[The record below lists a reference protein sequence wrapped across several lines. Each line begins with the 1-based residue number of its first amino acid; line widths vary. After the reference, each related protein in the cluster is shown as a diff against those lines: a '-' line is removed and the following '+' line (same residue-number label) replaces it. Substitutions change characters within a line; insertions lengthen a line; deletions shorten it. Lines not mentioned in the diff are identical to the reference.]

1 MLYLIGL
8 GLKPKHLTLEA
19 VDALKECSEIYLDS
33 FTSKFSEGSINDLEK
48 IINKEII
55 SLNREKLESN
65 ELILKAKTQNIALL
79 VYGNVFFAT
88 THIQFLLDAKEK
100 GIQTH
105 FIPGISFQ
113 NFIGASG
120 LDQYKFG
127 RIVSIVFPKQ
137 NYAPESFFDS
147 IKSNYEAGLHT
158 LCLLDLD
165 TEINSFM
172 SIQQALKILNKIAV
186 KRNENFLNEAKLVL
200 IAGAGS
206 SNQIIK
212 SGNLKEFL
220 RSGYAAFP
228 QSLIICSKLTEKE
241 IEALAFL

>member
-19 VDALKECSEIYLDS
+19 LDALKECSEVYLDS
-33 FTSKFSEGSINDLEK
+33 YTSKFAEGTVNELESL
-48 IINKEII
+48 IGKEII
-55 SLNREKLESN
+55 SLNRGKLESD
-65 ELILKAKTQNIALL
+65 ELIVKAKTQNIALL

-88 THIQFLLDAKEK
+88 THVQFLLDAKEK
-100 GIQTH
+100 EVKTK
-105 FIPGISFQ
+105 FMPGISLQ
-113 NFIGASG
+113 NYLGATG

-127 RIVSIVFPKQ
+127 RIVSIVFPKE

-147 IKSNYEAGLHT
+147 IKSNFEAGLHT

-186 KRNENFLNEAKLVL
+186 KRKELFLDEVQMVL

-206 SNQIIK
+206 NNQIIK
-212 SGNLKEFL
+212 SGTIKEFM
-220 RSGYAAFP
+220 RSGYSAFP
-228 QSLIICSKLTEKE
+228 QSLIICGKLTEKE
-241 IEALAFL
+241 KESLDKL